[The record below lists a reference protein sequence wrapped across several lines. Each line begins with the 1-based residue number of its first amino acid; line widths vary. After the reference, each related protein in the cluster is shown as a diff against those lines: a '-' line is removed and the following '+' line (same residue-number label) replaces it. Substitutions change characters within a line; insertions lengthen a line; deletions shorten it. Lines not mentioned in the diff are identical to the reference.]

1 MSKDAAVR
9 DEATRPVLN
18 VVEAFRAGVTPRAL
32 NMELFA
38 TFPIASE
45 LYLVV
50 VYFAPMEHG
59 WRRRQRRNA
68 EPIACQAEPRFEFRS
83 IKVSWSPAWHW
94 NLFPKAQGYCCF
106 ELKLCS
112 TSSLLLQL

>member
-38 TFPIASE
+38 ISPIASE

-59 WRRRQRRNA
+59 WRRGNA
-68 EPIACQAEPRFEFRS
+68 GTRS
-83 IKVSWSPAWHW
+83 QLLARPSRDLNFAPLKSAGRPPGIGIYSLKRKVVVV
-94 NLFPKAQGYCCF
+94 
-106 ELKLCS
+106 
-112 TSSLLLQL
+112 SS